1 MKQKLFYLLPI
12 LVLTGCGQ
20 VSYKNTSL
28 SPEERADLLV
38 KELTLEEKVQLMMD
52 GSRPVERLDIK
63 PYNWWN
69 EALHG
74 VARAGLATVFPQPIG
89 MAASLAP
96 KRYMMYSLPCLM
108 RRVPRI
114 LIIHLKTAVSVIRD

>member
-52 GSRPVERLDIK
+52 GSRPVERLGIK

-74 VARAGLATVFPQPIG
+74 VARAGLA
-89 MAASLAP
+89 P

-108 RRVPRI
+108 RPVPRI
-114 LIIHLKTAVSVIRD
+114 LIIHLKAAVSVIRD

>member
-38 KELTLEEKVQLMMD
+38 KDFPGNYSMSPTLPL
-52 GSRPVERLDIK
+52 
-63 PYNWWN
+63 
-69 EALHG
+69 
-74 VARAGLATVFPQPIG
+74 
-89 MAASLAP
+89 
-96 KRYMMYSLPCLM
+96 
-108 RRVPRI
+108 
-114 LIIHLKTAVSVIRD
+114 